1 MINGNIDLIIFSDNQ
16 KMSLKFSWL
25 NSLLKLFKSSL
36 RIEVIKNY
44 I

>member
-16 KMSLKFSWL
+16 KMSLKLSI
-25 NSLLKLFKSSL
+25 NSLLKLFKSSS
-36 RIEVIKNY
+36 RIEAIKNY